1 MTRQVLYSAYHR
13 TITNRL
19 CIETRTNTGY
29 PSYHVHNDFV
39 LKQGRIQDTR
49 VKHAHNELVLKQ
61 GRIQDTRD

>member
-29 PSYHVHNDFV
+29 PSYNVHNDFV

-49 VKHAHNELVLKQ
+49 VKKNHNKRLSEYGNCNRKK
-61 GRIQDTRD
+61 